1 MPKITID
8 GKTVE
13 SRPGISVLQAALEA
27 GWDVPHYCYH
37 PGLTVVA
44 SCRLCLM
51 EMKMP
56 HPKTQELSWAPKL
69 FPSCQT
75 PVKDGLEVRFDCDSV
90 HSARKHALEYY
101 LLNHPLDC
109 PVCDKAGECYLQ
121 DYTEEVGPAASR
133 MIEEKQKNPKKDVGP
148 HTLLYQDRCVLCTR
162 CVRFCNEIAGTG
174 ELAVVNRGSQ
184 NEIDAFPG
192 QPLANPLQGN
202 VVDLCPVGALL
213 DKGFLFKQRVWLL
226 KSVPSVSPADSRGQ
240 TIWIDSNEQGL
251 HRIRPRFNE
260 KVNEWWIS
268 DEARFGWKAY
278 QRPDRLTR
286 VRVRGTD
293 GLRSERW
300 EALAPA
306 LWAGLGDNGRALV
319 ERPGRLA
326 VVLSP
331 MLSCEEA
338 WMLAKY
344 IRGLD
349 PKALLVSGYVPVVGE
364 DRTFP
369 KGFVI
374 AAEKCPNRR
383 GIETLRQHFGGP
395 TADWQTFLGQAVE
408 GCFAAAYV
416 TGGYPTEWVTPAVA
430 AALAKVPYLVV
441 HDLFPSALE
450 ATASMV
456 IPGATWWEREGTFM
470 NSAGLVQAFERALPP
485 AEGVKADGQFL
496 LELAKPVLPGGAEAW
511 GGLYRAEKVRTALR
525 NEVQAL
531 ADVFVPRPMPEHAH

>member
-1 MPKITID
+1 
-8 GKTVE
+8 
-13 SRPGISVLQAALEA
+13 
-27 GWDVPHYCYH
+27 
-37 PGLTVVA
+37 
-44 SCRLCLM
+44 M

-56 HPKTQELSWAPKL
+56 HPKTQELTWAPKL
-69 FPSCQT
+69 FPSSQT
-75 PVKDGLEVRFDCDSV
+75 PVKDGLEVRFDCEPV
-90 HSARKHALEYY
+90 RSARKHALEYY

-184 NEIDAFPG
+184 SEIDAFPG

-260 KVNEWWIS
+260 QVNEWWIS

-286 VRVRGTD
+286 VRVRGAD

-300 EALAPA
+300 EAVAPA
-306 LWAGLGDNGRALV
+306 LWAGLGANGRALV

-349 PKALLVSGYVPVVGE
+349 PQALLVLGYVPTVGE
-364 DRTFP
+364 DRKFP

-383 GIETLRQHFGGP
+383 GIETLLQHFGGP

-408 GCFAAAYV
+408 GRLTAAYV

-485 AEGVKADGQFL
+485 VEGVKVDGQFL

-511 GGLYRAEKVRTALR
+511 GGLYRAEQVRAALGR
-525 NEVQAL
+525 EIPAL